1 MQATCAGQPRRVGR
15 FQRGE
20 PIPQQRLGVAQRQ
33 VLAEPLRADARPLGE
48 HTLEMRGAHVHFG
61 GQFLKRGGRPHLIHK
76 VDGAAHDLEMIAFG
90 LHVHRGPRSNQGS
103 LATP

>member
-1 MQATCAGQPRRVGR
+1 MGR

-20 PIPQQRLGVAQRQ
+20 PIPQQRLGVSKRQ
-33 VLAEPLRADARPLGE
+33 ILAEPFRTDTGPLGE
-48 HTLEMRGAHVHFG
+48 HTLEMRRTHVHRS
-61 GQFLKRGGRPHLIHK
+61 GQFLKRGGWAHLIHK